1 MKKKISAALVFA
13 IVLTLVVGGA
23 ALAANLGVFGQSVND
38 QQNEQS
44 VGRLEKLE
52 NASATYNDTQAA
64 QAPEQTATE
73 APKTVYDELMASLYN
88 RRFNLTLNQAYFDGY
103 KLYYS
108 YTLKR
113 NAPMAATYGEGE
125 PTGDFNYTWVEEGK
139 TPNDCM
145 TLEGEEKAWFE
156 DHKVAYEL
164 FNGFG
169 LGDGASTPDGHDLMI
184 LDSADEQV
192 DACTKRGFQEVEIP
206 EDVTVGDTL
215 DFVLSIN
222 EYGGVYYQTEKDF
235 KTASVHIPEGRGFI
249 RVPFTVKVDKKAEI
263 RAGSVT
269 TDAYSAQATLFVSDV
284 DVSGQVYFDNAEF
297 VQAYKEYDQ
306 KMMNGEEAQMPRV
319 ITGYELVADDQVV
332 EPIDG
337 GWGVDNKTGQ
347 YHVELRYDLPE
358 SAEFLSLRPIYSDGE
373 AGTEDE
379 EIWLN

>member
-1 MKKKISAALVFA
+1 
-13 IVLTLVVGGA
+13 
-23 ALAANLGVFGQSVND
+23 
-38 QQNEQS
+38 
-44 VGRLEKLE
+44 
-52 NASATYNDTQAA
+52 
-64 QAPEQTATE
+64 
-73 APKTVYDELMASLYN
+73 
-88 RRFNLTLNQAYFDGY
+88 
-103 KLYYS
+103 
-108 YTLKR
+108 
-113 NAPMAATYGEGE
+113 
-125 PTGDFNYTWVEEGK
+125 
-139 TPNDCM
+139 
-145 TLEGEEKAWFE
+145 
-156 DHKVAYEL
+156 
-164 FNGFG
+164 
-169 LGDGASTPDGHDLMI
+169 MI

-235 KTASVHIPEGRGFI
+235 RRASASVPEDRGFI
-249 RVPFTVKVDKKAEI
+249 RVPFTVKVDRKAEI
-263 RAGSVT
+263 RAGSLM
-269 TDAYSAQATLFVSDV
+269 TDAYSAQATVFIFRRGHLRHGLFRQCRVCAGD
-284 DVSGQVYFDNAEF
+284 
-297 VQAYKEYDQ
+297 YKEYDQ
-306 KMMNGEEAQMPRV
+306 KMMNGEEVQMPRV